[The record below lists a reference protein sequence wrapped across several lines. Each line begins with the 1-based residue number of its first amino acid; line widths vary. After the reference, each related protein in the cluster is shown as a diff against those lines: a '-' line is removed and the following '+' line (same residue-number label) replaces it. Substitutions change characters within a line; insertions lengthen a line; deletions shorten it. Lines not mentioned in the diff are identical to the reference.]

1 VKPSDYATIVER
13 ALDEDLSN
21 IGDVTTQAVV
31 AEDTMARGELV
42 ARSPGIVAGL
52 EVAAFVFERI
62 DPEVVFEAIASDG
75 DRVDAWATLA
85 TVEGRAS
92 SILAAERTALNL
104 LGRMSGVATE
114 TARLV
119 EAVEGTE
126 ASISDTRKTMPG
138 LRVLDKHAVT
148 VGGGVNHR
156 MGLYDAVMIKDNHIV
171 AAGDIGR
178 VVAKARASVG
188 PDVMVEVEVENL
200 DQLAEVLGTSADRV
214 LLDNMDLATLREAVT
229 MVDDSVIT
237 EASGGVTLETVRAIA
252 QTGVDIISVGWIT
265 HSPPQLDIGLDFV
278 SKSEDR

>member
-1 VKPSDYATIVER
+1 MKPSDYATIVER